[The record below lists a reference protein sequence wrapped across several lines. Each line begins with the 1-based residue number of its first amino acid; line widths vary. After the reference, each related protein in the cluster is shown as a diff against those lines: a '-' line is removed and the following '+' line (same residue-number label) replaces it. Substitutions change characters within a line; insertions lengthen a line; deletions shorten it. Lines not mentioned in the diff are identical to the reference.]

1 MGDQM
6 VNVTAEAD
14 PVPTDGVVIAVDPV
28 DLTSIFIAEP
38 LPLDM
43 VFGQT
48 NDSGADVP
56 PDAQTF
62 GGPVDTAP
70 TGEALIISDE
80 NMRDLTAEWST
91 EFQPKDNASGD
102 PGAADA
108 GSAHAGA
115 ADAGTGDAGASD
127 GTTPVDDG
135 GMIMTMFVD
144 GTPVDANAAGGTS
157 VDPTVTDGTSTD
169 GTSTDGSGG
178 IVIDRPVD
186 PEPNWRTLGG
196 EGVSDAG
203 GSTEG
208 DTGTDGST
216 DTPLSYEDFVSIY
229 EKGGPV
235 MNDDGTPP
243 MVYTMAGGAFEP
255 RSAATPAVAPVAEV
269 DHTPVHYAASEP
281 FHTGLDLL

>member
-1 MGDQM
+1 MGVEM
-6 VNVTAEAD
+6 VNMIAEVD
-14 PVPTDGVVIAVDPV
+14 PVPTDSVVIAVDPV
-28 DLTSIFIAEP
+28 DLTSISIAEP

-48 NDSGADVP
+48 NDSGTDVP

-62 GGPVDTAP
+62 GGPVDSAP
-70 TGEALIISDE
+70 TGEAPIISYE

-91 EFQPKDNASGD
+91 EFQPKADASGD
-102 PGAADA
+102 TSSADAGSADTGAADA
-108 GSAHAGA
+108 GS
-115 ADAGTGDAGASD
+115 GDAGASD

-144 GTPVDANAAGGTS
+144 GTPVGADGTS
-157 VDPTVTDGTSTD
+157 VDATATDGTPTD
-169 GTSTDGSGG
+169 GTSTDGSGD

-196 EGVSDAG
+196 EGGSDAG
-203 GSTEG
+203 GSTGG

-243 MVYTMAGGAFEP
+243 GVYTMAGGAFEP